1 MKAVIFSYTRRGAKL
16 SLRIRKCLQALAYET
31 EVYTSEKYV
40 EVDSLLKKS
49 AGCKEEA
56 KQAFQDDQVIVY
68 IGSCG
73 IAVRAI
79 APFVK
84 NKTVDPA
91 VISIDELGRFVIP
104 LLSGHIGGANEIAR
118 KIAHEINAQAV
129 ITTATDINGL
139 FAVDEWATKNNVHI
153 GSMHAAKEIA
163 AALVDGESVGFV
175 SSYTVND
182 HLPSGIST
190 DEKTRVGIVINDS
203 DEVKPFPITLNL
215 LPKVYYL
222 GIGCRRNTK
231 MENIEKLVLE
241 SLDELKINIK
251 AIAGVASVDLKKD
264 EEGLL
269 DFAEKY
275 RLPISFYTAAELESQ
290 QGEFGSSA
298 FVQSI
303 VGVSNVCERSAAAA
317 SEGGSMVLPKTSQNG
332 VTLAIAKKDWL
343 INFSK

>member
-1 MKAVIFSYTRRGAKL
+1 MKAVIFSYTRKGAWL
-16 SLRIRKCLQALAYET
+16 SLRIRKCLQALDYET

-73 IAVRAI
+73 IAVRSI
-79 APFVK
+79 APHIK

-153 GSMHAAKEIA
+153 GNMHAAKEIA
-163 AALVDGESVGFV
+163 AALVDGESVGLISKYEV
-175 SSYTVND
+175 D
-182 HLPSGIST
+182 GEIPSGIVRN
-190 DEKTRVGIVINDS
+190 KKARVGIAIGDND
-203 DEVKPFPITLNL
+203 ELKPFPVTLNL
-215 LPKVYYL
+215 MPKAYYL
-222 GIGCRRNTK
+222 GIGCRRDK
-231 MENIEKLVLE
+231 ALEDIEQLVL
-241 SLDELKINIK
+241 SQLSELKINIES
-251 AIAGVASVDLKKD
+251 IAGIASVDLKKD
-264 EEGLL
+264 EKGLL
-269 DFAEKY
+269 AFAEKY

-290 QGEFGSSA
+290 QGEFSSSE

-303 VGVSNVCERSAAAA
+303 VGVSNVCERSAVAA
-317 SEGGSMVLPKTSQNG
+317 SEGGSIVLPKTSQNG

>member
-1 MKAVIFSYTRRGAKL
+1 MKAVIFSYTRNGAKL
-16 SLRIRKCLQALAYET
+16 SLRIRKCLQALDYET

-40 EVDSLLKKS
+40 EVDSSLKKS
-49 AGCKEEA
+49 AGCKESA
-56 KQAFQDDQVIVY
+56 RQAFEDSQLIVY

-79 APFVK
+79 APFIK

-91 VISIDELGRFVIP
+91 VISIDEKGKFVIP

-153 GSMHAAKEIA
+153 GSMYAAKEVA
-163 AALVDGESVGFV
+163 AALVDNEIIGLISKYE
-175 SSYTVND
+175 VNGD
-182 HLPSGIST
+182 IPKGIVRN
-190 DEKTRVGIVINDS
+190 KNARVGITIGDND
-203 DEVKPFPITLNL
+203 ELKPFAITLNL
-215 LPKVYYL
+215 MPRIYYL
-222 GIGCRRNTK
+222 GIGCRRNTAMK
-231 MENIEKLVLE
+231 DIENLVLQN
-241 SLDELKINIK
+241 LDELKINIK
-251 AIAGVASVDLKKD
+251 AIAGIASVDLKKD

-269 DFAEKY
+269 AFAEKY
-275 RLPISFYTAAELESQ
+275 KLPIKFFTAVELESQ
-290 QGEFGSSA
+290 QGEFSSSE

-303 VGVSNVCERSAAAA
+303 VGVSNVCERSAAAV
-317 SEGGSMVLPKTSQNG
+317 SGGSKIVLPKTSRNG

-343 INFSK
+343 VNFK